1 MGKRLESA
9 RLESSLGARV
19 VKAEVVNEDKEGHGD
34 DRRGQ
39 HEGRRG
45 QDDGRR
51 GQDEGRRGQD
61 DGKNEPT
68 MKTENEATVVN
79 EGLDT
84 SSREGE

>member
-39 HEGRRG
+39 DRGRRG
-45 QDDGRR
+45 QEGRR

-61 DGKNEPT
+61 VGKDEPA

-84 SSREGE
+84 SRSEGE